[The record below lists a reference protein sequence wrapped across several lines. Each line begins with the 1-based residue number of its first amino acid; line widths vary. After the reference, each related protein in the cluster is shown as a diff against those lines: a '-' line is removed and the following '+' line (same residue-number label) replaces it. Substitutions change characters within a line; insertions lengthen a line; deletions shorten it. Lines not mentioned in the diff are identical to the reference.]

1 MDAITNIYQFINRNK
16 KTSYNLKNFYDTI
29 FVAENPNE
37 HIFKIPIDDFFLKYK
52 DALKGIE
59 KSYYVDQTYFYKPK
73 MLSMVLYDTT
83 EFWLAL
89 LRINGMKNVTEFN
102 RSIIKI
108 YDETLIKELLNIFLK
123 REGKK

>member
-16 KTSYNLKNFYDTI
+16 KTSYNLQNFYDTI
-29 FVAENPNE
+29 FVSENPNE
-37 HIFKIPIDDFFLKYK
+37 HIFKIPIDDLFLKYR